1 MSPLSY
7 VSPESIRENKIVTIT
22 TILQLQICTP
32 ITTILQLQQIYTM
45 FSSLDNYFLLS
56 PLEMLNQKQSKTVLH
71 VGGYGH
77 NSPQSNNPF

>member
-1 MSPLSY
+1 M
-7 VSPESIRENKIVTIT
+7 
-22 TILQLQICTP
+22 
-32 ITTILQLQQIYTM
+32 TTILQLQQIYTM

-77 NSPQSNNPF
+77 KGPQSNNPF